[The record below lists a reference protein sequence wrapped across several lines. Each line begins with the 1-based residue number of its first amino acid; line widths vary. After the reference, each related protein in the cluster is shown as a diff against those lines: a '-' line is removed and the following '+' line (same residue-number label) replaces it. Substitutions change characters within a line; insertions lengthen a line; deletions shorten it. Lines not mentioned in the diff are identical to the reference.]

1 MPSGDFCCVAPRGGT
16 PSMISATELVQIAAP
31 ARSTGFVTFSGSL
44 GSAKVFRAE
53 PHEARYGRVKGR
65 ASGQLLGRIACPTAT
80 TTAAHSR
87 HPRATSTLLAETAG
101 QRRHRELV
109 LRFLREISPQES
121 ISARHKTTKRGRHG
135 QPARVGCD
143 EDVVLRPR
151 PRNRSQGCESPCCAA
166 SKSRPRAGRK
176 PKSHFMQVIPCT
188 SLVY

>member
-1 MPSGDFCCVAPRGGT
+1 MGASGYGCVR
-16 PSMISATELVQIAAP
+16 
-31 ARSTGFVTFSGSL
+31 
-44 GSAKVFRAE
+44 
-53 PHEARYGRVKGR
+53 GR
-65 ASGQLLGRIACPTAT
+65 AQATRFLRLRRSVGRRPAFLGRIACPTPT

-87 HPRATSTLLAETAG
+87 HPRSTSTLLAEAAG
-101 QRRHRELV
+101 QRLHLELLV

-166 SKSRPRAGRK
+166 SKSRPRAERK

-188 SLVY
+188 SLVYGDPTT

>member
-1 MPSGDFCCVAPRGGT
+1 MGASGYGCVR
-16 PSMISATELVQIAAP
+16 
-31 ARSTGFVTFSGSL
+31 
-44 GSAKVFRAE
+44 
-53 PHEARYGRVKGR
+53 GR
-65 ASGQLLGRIACPTAT
+65 AQATRFLRLRRSVGRRPAFLGRIACPTPT

-87 HPRATSTLLAETAG
+87 HPRSTSTLLAEAAG
-101 QRRHRELV
+101 QRLHLELV

-166 SKSRPRAGRK
+166 SKSRPRHGAGRK
-176 PKSHFMQVIPCT
+176 PKLHFRVIQVILCT

>member
-1 MPSGDFCCVAPRGGT
+1 MCPTHCRLSRMPSGDFCYVAPRGGT

-31 ARSTGFVTFSGSL
+31 ARSAGFVAFSGSL

-87 HPRATSTLLAETAG
+87 HPRATSTLLAEAAG
-101 QRRHRELV
+101 QRLHLELV

-121 ISARHKTTKRGRHG
+121 ISARHKTTKRSRHG

-176 PKSHFMQVIPCT
+176 PKHIS
-188 SLVY
+188 

>member
-31 ARSTGFVTFSGSL
+31 ARSAGFVAFSGSL

-101 QRRHRELV
+101 QRLHRELV

-176 PKSHFMQVIPCT
+176 PKHIS
-188 SLVY
+188 

>member
-1 MPSGDFCCVAPRGGT
+1 MGASGYGCVR
-16 PSMISATELVQIAAP
+16 
-31 ARSTGFVTFSGSL
+31 
-44 GSAKVFRAE
+44 
-53 PHEARYGRVKGR
+53 GR
-65 ASGQLLGRIACPTAT
+65 AQATRFLRLRRSVGRRPAFLGRIACPTPT

-87 HPRATSTLLAETAG
+87 HPRSTSTLLTETG
-101 QRRHRELV
+101 QRLHRILV

-121 ISARHKTTKRGRHG
+121 ISARHKTTKRSRHG

-188 SLVY
+188 SLVYGDPTT